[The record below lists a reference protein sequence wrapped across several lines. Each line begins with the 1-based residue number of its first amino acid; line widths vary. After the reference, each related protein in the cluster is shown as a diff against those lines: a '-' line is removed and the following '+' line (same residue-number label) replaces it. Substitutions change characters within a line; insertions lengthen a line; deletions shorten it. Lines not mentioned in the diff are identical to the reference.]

1 MIADTVPA
9 QTNNAFLRPTPTQY
23 NNSQASMK
31 LSSRAKSVSPS
42 LTLAITAKAK
52 KMKQSGIDVIGFGS
66 GEPDFDTPE
75 HIKSAAI
82 KAIQQGFTKYTAE
95 SGTDELKQAIC
106 EKFQK
111 DNGLAYLPSQ
121 IVVSCGAK
129 HSLYN
134 IIQAVC
140 EKDDEVII
148 PSPYWLS
155 YPEMAILA
163 EAKPVFVKTD
173 DSSGFR
179 MAVSDFK
186 KAITKRTKIIIINSP
201 SNPTGAIYGKDGLRE
216 IGKIAVEKGI
226 LIISDEI
233 YEKIIFE
240 GNSHISI
247 ASLGEDI
254 FKNTVVVNGVSKSF
268 AMTGWRIGYLAA
280 PDNELVTAIKN
291 IQSHSTSNPSS
302 ISQMATL
309 GALKGGGA
317 VVDDMR
323 KEFEK
328 RMNYIVGRINQIKGL
343 SCLKPEGAF
352 YIFCRIHRKGLSS
365 MELTDRLL
373 DEAKVAVVPGKVFGS
388 DAHIRLS
395 FATGME
401 NIKKGVDRI
410 EEWFD
415 KNG

>member
-1 MIADTVPA
+1 MEWSPS
-9 QTNNAFLRPTPTQY
+9 RPKPGVSWAECIKY
-23 NNSQASMK
+23 KMK

-52 KMKQSGIDVIGFGS
+52 KMKASGIDVIGFGS
-66 GEPDFDTPE
+66 GEPDFDTPD

-95 SGTDELKQAIC
+95 SGTDELKKAIC
-106 EKFQK
+106 DKFYK
-111 DNGLAYLPSQ
+111 DNGLTYSPSQ

-140 EKDDEVII
+140 EKGDEVII

-155 YPEMAILA
+155 YPEMVRLA
-163 EAKPVFVKTD
+163 GAKPVFIKTD

-179 MAVSDFK
+179 ISMPDLK
-186 KAITKRTKIIIINSP
+186 KAITKKTKILIINSP
-201 SNPTGAIYGKDGLRE
+201 SNPTGSIYAKEELKE
-216 IGKIAVEKGI
+216 IGKITAEKGI

-233 YEKIIFE
+233 YEKIIFD
-240 GNSHISI
+240 GNSHVSI
-247 ASLGEDI
+247 AALGEDI

-268 AMTGWRIGYLAA
+268 AMTGWRIGYLAS

-291 IQSHSTSNPSS
+291 IQSHSTSNPAS
-302 ISQMATL
+302 ISQMA
-309 GALKGGGA
+309 ALEGLENSGTA
-317 VVDDMR
+317 IDEMR
-323 KEFEK
+323 NEFEK
-328 RMNYIVGRINQIKGL
+328 RRNYMVERINKIKGL

-352 YIFCRIHRKGLSS
+352 YIFCRIHKTGLSS
-365 MELTDRLL
+365 MEVSDRLL
-373 DEAKVAVVPGKVFGS
+373 NEAMVAVVPGKVFGS

-395 FATGME
+395 FATSMD
-401 NIKKGVDRI
+401 NIKKGIDRI
-410 EEWFD
+410 EEWFS
-415 KNG
+415 KNC